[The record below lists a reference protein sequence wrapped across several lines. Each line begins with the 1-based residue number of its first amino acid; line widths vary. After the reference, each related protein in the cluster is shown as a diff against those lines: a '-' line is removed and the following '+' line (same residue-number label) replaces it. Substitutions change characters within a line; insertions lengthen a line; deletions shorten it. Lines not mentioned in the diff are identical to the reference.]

1 MEYIRKL
8 HKYKPFHFVPKDP
21 ESGSK
26 VIIDVIET
34 FLRRLIGVS
43 IFQRE
48 WNFLNF
54 MFVFGITM
62 LGIYLTCIFY
72 SCYLYRHDITNLL
85 FCVST
90 FGFGCQAMVKIFFF
104 TIIRKRV
111 IALNDSSSKHYIFTM
126 HESGRVQGVICKNL
140 SLIYIII
147 KGTIYVYFFF
157 VLAAVFLPGFAS
169 LFITDTLLPFGFI
182 IPILNPD
189 SWTGYICNYIVQ
201 SIAAYYYYG
210 ISAGSDIG
218 IIYNLLTASGQLD
231 CMMMLIEELNDQLT
245 EGVESTTIRQKIV
258 KIIKLH
264 QFHRDY
270 LTELM
275 HFLYLYHVGAIGFTV
290 LTVMISVMGITDT
303 LIETV
308 GAIKWDKLSCSGM
321 KHMNLVLALSQKPKL
336 LMVVTTPLN
345 ISTYVQVHKM
355 IYSMIMML
363 QNTK

>member
-1 MEYIRKL
+1 
-8 HKYKPFHFVPKDP
+8 
-21 ESGSK
+21 
-26 VIIDVIET
+26 
-34 FLRRLIGVS
+34 
-43 IFQRE
+43 
-48 WNFLNF
+48 

-85 FCVST
+85 FCIST

-104 TIIRKRV
+104 TILRKKV
-111 IALNDSSSKHYIFTM
+111 IALNESSSRHYIYTM
-126 HESGRVQGVICKNL
+126 HESDRVKAVICRNL

-147 KGTIYVYFFF
+147 KGTIYVYFVL

-169 LFITDTLLPFGFI
+169 IFIADSLLPFGFI
-182 IPILNPD
+182 LPILNPD
-189 SWTGYICNYIVQ
+189 GWTGYLCNYTVQ

-231 CMMMLIEELNDQLT
+231 CMMVLIEELNDQLDAGQET
-245 EGVESTTIRQKIV
+245 TTISQKIV

-290 LTVMISVMGITDT
+290 LTVIISVMGVVLLQWYLGIIVSVLASIQLFYICFLGTSFEIKVLNTDI
-303 LIETV
+303 LIEAV

-321 KHMNLVLALSQKPKL
+321 KHMNLVLALAQKPKL